1 MRRRAVEAGEAGVAR
16 PRRRRWLRV
25 SGWVV
30 LGVVLALVAVRLA
43 LPSWLRSYVNRTLD
57 QSPDYD
63 GQIGDVNVH
72 LWRGAYTVHDVEI
85 VKTTGLVPVPFFEG
99 KRIDFSL
106 DWGALLHGE
115 ARGKIVLD
123 QPRVNFVDGSSPEE
137 TQTGANQPW
146 LSIIHD
152 LYPFRIDR
160 AVVRQGELAFRA
172 FHTDPP
178 VDVRLTDLSAAVT
191 NLTNVED
198 KLDPLIATV
207 RARGSAMESGRF
219 EFEMSLDPQSHRPN
233 FKLAARLLGLDV
245 TELTSLTRA
254 YGGFE
259 FSQGRFDLVVEAD
272 VKDGFLQG
280 YAKPL
285 FIDAKVL
292 SESDLESGNPVEVL
306 WEGLIGVTGEVFQNQ
321 KRDQFAT
328 SITLEG
334 ELDDPRTSLLEIVG
348 NVLRNAFI
356 EAYRPRYS
364 GRIAP
369 EVVPGDGESGAEQGD

>member
-1 MRRRAVEAGEAGVAR
+1 M
-16 PRRRRWLRV
+16 
-25 SGWVV
+25 
-30 LGVVLALVAVRLA
+30 
-43 LPSWLRSYVNRTLD
+43 
-57 QSPDYD
+57 
-63 GQIGDVNVH
+63 
-72 LWRGAYTVHDVEI
+72 
-85 VKTTGLVPVPFFEG
+85 
-99 KRIDFSL
+99 
-106 DWGALLHGE
+106 
-115 ARGKIVLD
+115 
-123 QPRVNFVDGSSPEE
+123 
-137 TQTGANQPW
+137 
-146 LSIIHD
+146 
-152 LYPFRIDR
+152 
-160 AVVRQGELAFRA
+160 AFRA

-306 WEGLIGVTGEVFQNQ
+306 WEGLIGVTGEDLPEPEAGPV
-321 KRDQFAT
+321 RDEHHAGGGTGRSADESAGDRGQRAAQ
-328 SITLEG
+328 
-334 ELDDPRTSLLEIVG
+334 RV
-348 NVLRNAFI
+348 
-356 EAYRPRYS
+356 YRGVPAAVRGADRAGGGS
-364 GRIAP
+364 GRR
-369 EVVPGDGESGAEQGD
+369 GERG